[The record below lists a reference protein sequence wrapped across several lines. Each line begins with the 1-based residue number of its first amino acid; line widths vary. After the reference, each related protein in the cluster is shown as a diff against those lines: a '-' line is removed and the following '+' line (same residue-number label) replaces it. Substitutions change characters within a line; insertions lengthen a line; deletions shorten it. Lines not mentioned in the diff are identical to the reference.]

1 MPEEKCLLRFADQF
15 NYGFTNSKVNESFEF
30 DDDRVQ
36 KFYDVKR
43 EDGVPLKYNVYL
55 INEPTPSSCLVN
67 FRKRPIL
74 NFDQRIEDKVIPVVR
89 KRHERVHGEHNRL
102 RRSILQL

>member
-1 MPEEKCLLRFADQF
+1 MLRCVATSRFAVNCRYLTHVPEEKCLLRFAEQF

-43 EDGVPLKYNVYL
+43 EDGVPLKYNVYM
-55 INEPTPSSCLVN
+55 INEPTTSSHFVI
-67 FRKRPIL
+67 FRKR
-74 NFDQRIEDKVIPVVR
+74 
-89 KRHERVHGEHNRL
+89 
-102 RRSILQL
+102 